1 MKKLLSLLGAVGLM
15 ATSSATVISCGTDPQ
30 GENEGVDNGKYG
42 PIANIWN
49 KTDFGQIDVTSGSEA
64 LVNNACAQA
73 LQKQVK
79 AAQKDPT
86 EIDSSIESESNEYYK
101 LEASIDGIYSSV
113 YNDNDNSPIVKDSTN
128 ITFKLTKEFMSENG
142 IDAEYFNENSSVTFT
157 FSFNV
162 TVTE

>member
-49 KTDFGQIDVTSGSEA
+49 KTDFGQIDVTSGSA
-64 LVNNACAQA
+64 
-73 LQKQVK
+73 
-79 AAQKDPT
+79 
-86 EIDSSIESESNEYYK
+86 
-101 LEASIDGIYSSV
+101 SV